1 MSSEPGA
8 GQIQGFPNAWKPR
21 SIFGGVEDEGAN
33 NLVSQRLTGLIELD
47 EKFPVSHTKDAILF
61 EGDEEEELEKVLND
75 ITKDYRD
82 YAQRR
87 RGNRGHPLTR
97 DNVKDLVNS
106 LKQEFASSEM
116 KDAVA
121 NTMLPPMEAILANNQ
136 QLVSSLKPE
145 DQIGSIEV
153 TGDLKVVVSMK
164 EVSGFEPYVTLVS
177 AADAG
182 TIHVI
187 VNGLHPYYLGI
198 NSADAIDECVRQFV
212 YDAIAEYRVSKL
224 AARLTPNSV
233 RRLKDA
239 LLRVNVVKSEN
250 LSADQGF
257 EVKVSVAKQ

>member
-1 MSSEPGA
+1 M
-8 GQIQGFPNAWKPR
+8 KPR

-61 EGDEEEELEKVLND
+61 EGDEEEALEKVLND
-75 ITKDYRD
+75 ISKDYRD

-97 DNVKDLVNS
+97 ENVKELVNS
-106 LKQEFASSEM
+106 LKKEFASSEM

-121 NTMLPPMEAILANNQ
+121 NAMLPPTETILANNQ
-136 QLVSSLKPE
+136 ALVSSLKEE
-145 DQIGSIEV
+145 DQIGSVEV
-153 TGDLKVVVSMK
+153 TSDLKVIVSMK
-164 EVSGFEPYVTLVS
+164 EVSEFEPYVTLAA

-182 TIHVI
+182 TIHVV
-187 VNGLHPYYLGI
+187 VNGLHPYYLGMD
-198 NSADAIDECVRQFV
+198 SADSIDECIRQFV

-233 RRLKDA
+233 RRLKDS
-239 LLRVNVVKSEN
+239 LLRVNVVRAEN
-250 LSADQGF
+250 LSADQSF
-257 EVKVSVAKQ
+257 EVNVSVARQ